1 MDSDKTHFLVNN
13 LDPYLSHGQVLR
25 ELTERLSQEAM
36 EKASLEATLLEREME
51 LRAVR
56 ESVHASEANLQ
67 QVAL

>member
-1 MDSDKTHFLVNN
+1 M
-13 LDPYLSHGQVLR
+13 
-25 ELTERLSQEAM
+25 TERLSQEAM